1 MTSLPSAGAELGI
14 SVCTVTSCDGL
25 GIGVLRSMT
34 PPTALAGLF
43 SEDGKAKL
51 RTIGDSVSSVCS
63 DGLLG
68 VNMDGELGVK
78 YSTPRSAAS
87 RRSSESRRA
96 THLS

>member
-34 PPTALAGLF
+34 PPAALAGLF

-51 RTIGDSVSSVCS
+51 RTIGDKISAVYS
-63 DGLLG
+63 D
-68 VNMDGELGVK
+68 VELGVK
-78 YSTPRSAAS
+78 Y
-87 RRSSESRRA
+87 
-96 THLS
+96 